1 MAATLA
7 SISSAAAP
15 RKGTDVDLPATRE
28 QIREALDDYVEQA
41 NANDRIRR
49 TLRNWSCSI
58 QFQALDSDVAF
69 TLRID
74 HGEITSAED
83 GLHGEADLI
92 VQGTGGDL
100 TEIFWGEANPAERYN
115 KGAVTVRGSQEHLM
129 RLDALSMFVYLS
141 A

>member
-1 MAATLA
+1 MAPTGAY
-7 SISSAAAP
+7 
-15 RKGTDVDLPATRE
+15 RRE

-41 NANDRIRR
+41 NANERVRR
-49 TLRNWSCSI
+49 TLRNWRCSI
-58 QFQALDSDVAF
+58 QFEALDSDAAF
-69 TLRID
+69 TLNID

-83 GLHGEADLI
+83 GLRGEADLI
-92 VQGTGGDL
+92 IQGSGEDL

-129 RLDALSMFVYLS
+129 RLDALAMFIYLG